1 MTLAARQPAPAVY
14 PHRRMSTA
22 ESIHHRT
29 CHLCEALCGV
39 EIRVR
44 GTEIL
49 SIRGD
54 EQDPFS
60 RGHICPK
67 ALGLKDVHED
77 PDRLRR
83 PMRRTATGWEE
94 VSWET
99 AIDEVARRLVA
110 IQREHGADAVAS
122 YFGNPQVH
130 SYGGLL
136 GGGKFLRT
144 LRSRNRYS
152 ATSVDQLPHH
162 LAAYLLYGHQL
173 LIPVPDIDR
182 TQFFLVIGGNPV
194 VSNGSL
200 MTAPG
205 MPRRLKDLRARG
217 GRLVVVDPRRT
228 ETAALADAHLFITPG
243 SDALLLLSMLQ
254 VLFAEGRVASGVL
267 ADHLDGLD
275 AVRDMVQAF
284 TPEATAV
291 ATGIAPEVV
300 RQLTQD
306 FSASPSAVCHGRMGV
321 STQQFGALCQ
331 WLIQLLNILTS
342 NLDRAGGAMFTRPA
356 FDLVGLGAGFGQRG
370 SFGRRRTR
378 VRGLPEFG
386 SEFPVAALA
395 EEILTPG
402 EGRIRALVTAAGN
415 PVLSTPNGRQVE
427 QALAGLDFM
436 VSIDPYLNETT
447 RHAHLILP
455 PTSGLERDHFDLV
468 FHTLAVRNTV
478 KYSKPLFEKPPG
490 ALHDWE
496 IFERLIERI
505 GDLDPARRP
514 ALTARLMSRWLT
526 PRRSVALGIRLG
538 SRGAGWNPFSRRLT
552 LSKVAAHPRGLDL
565 GPLEPCLPQ
574 RLKTPARR
582 IDLAPELLLADLQ
595 RLTEAWR
602 STAQAV
608 GSTGEGVLR
617 LIGRRDP
624 RTNNSWLHNARR
636 FVKGP
641 PRCTLLMH
649 PSDAAARGLS
659 AGHLATVTSRTGSVD
674 IAVEPS
680 DEMMRGVVSL
690 PHGWGHHRPGMRL
703 HIAEAHAGVSANDL
717 TDETF
722 IDELCGNAALNGV
735 PVTVRPAAPDAA
747 VRQNR

>member
-1 MTLAARQPAPAVY
+1 MSAAEHTHY
-14 PHRRMSTA
+14 
-22 ESIHHRT
+22 RT
-29 CHLCEALCGV
+29 CHLCEAICGV

-67 ALGLKDVHED
+67 ALGLKDFHED

-83 PMRRTATGWEE
+83 PMRRTAAGWEE
-94 VSWET
+94 VSWES
-99 AIDEVARRLVA
+99 ALDEVAQRLVA
-110 IQREHGADAVAS
+110 VQREHGADAVAT
-122 YFGNPQVH
+122 YIGNPQVH
-130 SYGGLL
+130 NYSGLL
-136 GGGKFLRT
+136 GGVRFLRA

-162 LAAYLLYGHQL
+162 LSAFLLYGHQMS
-173 LIPVPDIDR
+173 IPVPDIDR
-182 TQFFLVIGGNPV
+182 TQFFLVLGGNPV

-200 MTAPG
+200 MTAPDVT
-205 MPRRLKDLRARG
+205 RRLKDIRARG

-228 ETAALADAHLFITPG
+228 QTAELADTHLFVTPG

-254 VLFAEGRVASGVL
+254 VLFAEGRVAPGALAGFIDGVETIGDL
-267 ADHLDGLD
+267 
-275 AVRDMVQAF
+275 VRPF
-284 TPEATAV
+284 TPESTA
-291 ATGIAPEVV
+291 AETGIDAEVV
-300 RQLTQD
+300 KRLVRD
-306 FSASPSAVCHGRMGV
+306 FAASPSAVCYGRMGV

-331 WLIQLLNILTS
+331 WLIQLLNILTG
-342 NLDRAGGAMFTRPA
+342 NLDRVGGAMFTRPA
-356 FDLVGLGAGFGQRG
+356 FDIVGLGGAFGQPG
-370 SFGRRRTR
+370 SFGKRRTR

-395 EEILTPG
+395 DEILTPG
-402 EGRIRALVTAAGN
+402 KGRIRALVTSAGN
-415 PVLSTPNGRQVE
+415 PVLSTPNGRKLE
-427 QALAGLDFM
+427 QALAGLEFM

-455 PTSGLERDHFDLV
+455 PTSGLERDHFDVV
-468 FHTLAVRNTV
+468 FHLLAVRNTV
-478 KYSKPLFEKPPG
+478 KYSKPLFAKPPG

-496 IFERLIERI
+496 IFHRLAERI
-505 GDLDPARRP
+505 GEHDPARRP
-514 ALTARLMSRWLT
+514 GWVARLTSRWLT
-526 PRRSVALGIRLG
+526 PKRSVALGIRLG
-538 SRGAGWNPFSRRLT
+538 SRGAGWNPFSRGLT
-552 LSKVAAHPRGLDL
+552 LSKVAAHPHGLDL

-574 RLKTPARR
+574 RLKTPDRR
-582 IDLAPELLLADLQ
+582 IGLAPQALVADLQ
-595 RLTEAWR
+595 RLSRAVQA
-602 STAQAV
+602 SAVTAAV
-608 GSTGEGVLR
+608 ATGDAPEEGVLR

-624 RTNNSWLHNARR
+624 RTNNSWLHNSRR

-641 PRCTLLMH
+641 QRCTLLMH
-649 PSDAAARGLS
+649 PADAAVRGL
-659 AGHLATVTSRTGSVD
+659 AEGDIATVTSRSGSVD

-703 HIAEAHAGVSANDL
+703 QIASAHAGVSANDL

-735 PVTVRPAAPDAA
+735 AVTIAR
-747 VRQNR
+747 RT